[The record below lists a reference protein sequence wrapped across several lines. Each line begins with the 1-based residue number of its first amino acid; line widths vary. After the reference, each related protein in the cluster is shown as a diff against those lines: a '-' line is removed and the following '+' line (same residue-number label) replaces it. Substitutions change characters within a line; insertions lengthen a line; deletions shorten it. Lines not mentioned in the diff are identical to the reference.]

1 MTVRD
6 AIHIFQISQKN
17 LHRKRTTDSYRYL
30 LEHLENHFTDSHVEA
45 ITPDHIYQFLE
56 ALTEHVAKSTKRL
69 RYAQLKAFFNFLINE
84 KRHSMKNPC
93 QDSIMVKAFKSPRM
107 KQRDILSRE
116 SVDEIIYRSKKIRDR
131 LILEL
136 QARCGMRIGEVL
148 NLRVTDITDRKLMIR
163 QPKSG
168 KDIEVAFM
176 TESIAKRLSEY
187 VRGCQHD
194 PESRIFPICYS
205 SALSM
210 VRELGEKIGIQI
222 RPHDLRRYSATYAS
236 RNGIPLEVVSK
247 VLLRHQDLK
256 TTQMYLGKITDTEA
270 IRWMDGWMCCTV
282 INASN
287 RPLGNHF
294 YFTRRLP
301 FTIRI
306 TG

>member
-1 MTVRD
+1 MIVKE
-6 AIHIFQISQKN
+6 AIDIFQSSQKN
-17 LHRKRTTDSYRYL
+17 IHRKRTKDSYRYL
-30 LEHLENHFTDSHVEA
+30 LEHFEKQFTDDHIER
-45 ITPDHIYQFLE
+45 ITPDQIYQFLE
-56 ALTEHVAKSTKRL
+56 ALTEHAAKSTRRL

-93 QDSIMVKAFKSPRM
+93 QDSIIVKAFKSPRM
-107 KQRDILSRE
+107 KQKDILSRE

-148 NLRVTDITDRKLMIR
+148 NLRGNDITDRKLMIR

-187 VRGCQHD
+187 VRGCENN

-210 VRELGEKIGIQI
+210 VRKLGEKVGIKI
-222 RPHDLRRYSATYAS
+222 RPHDLRRYSATHAS

-247 VLLRHQDLK
+247 VLLRHQDIK

-270 IRWMDGWMCCTV
+270 IRWMDV
-282 INASN
+282 
-287 RPLGNHF
+287 LHGN
-294 YFTRRLP
+294 
-301 FTIRI
+301 
-306 TG
+306 

>member
-1 MTVRD
+1 MIVKE

-17 LHRKRTTDSYRYL
+17 HHRKRTTDSYRYF
-30 LEHLENHFTDSHVEA
+30 LEHFENSFPDSHVEE
-45 ITPDHIYQFLE
+45 ITSDHVYQFLE
-56 ALTEHVAKSTKRL
+56 ALTEHAAKSTRRL

-84 KRHSMKNPC
+84 KRHPMKNPC

-107 KQRDILSRE
+107 KQKDILSRE

-148 NLRVTDITDRKLMIR
+148 NLRASDIADRKLMIR

-187 VRGCQHD
+187 VRGCQHN

-205 SALSM
+205 AALSM
-210 VRELGEKIGIQI
+210 VRKLGEKVGIQI

-270 IRWMDGWMCCTV
+270 IRWMDV
-282 INASN
+282 
-287 RPLGNHF
+287 LHGN
-294 YFTRRLP
+294 
-301 FTIRI
+301 
-306 TG
+306 

>member
-1 MTVRD
+1 MINVSPEVNKKRRQTMTVRD
-6 AIHIFQISQKN
+6 AIHIFQISQRN

-45 ITPDHIYQFLE
+45 ITPDHIHQFLE
-56 ALTEHVAKSTKRL
+56 ALTEHAAKSTGRL
-69 RYAQLKAFFNFLINE
+69 RYAQVKAFFNFLINE
-84 KRHSMKNPC
+84 KNHSMKNPC
-93 QDSIMVKAFKSPRM
+93 QDSSMVKAFKSPRM
-107 KQRDILSRE
+107 KQKDILSKE
-116 SVDEIIYRSKKIRDR
+116 SVDETIRDR

-194 PESRIFPICYS
+194 TESRIFPICYS

-210 VRELGEKIGIQI
+210 VRKLGEKIGIQI

-270 IRWMDGWMCCTV
+270 IRWMDV
-282 INASN
+282 
-287 RPLGNHF
+287 LHGN
-294 YFTRRLP
+294 
-301 FTIRI
+301 
-306 TG
+306 

>member
-1 MTVRD
+1 MIVKE

-17 LHRKRTTDSYRYL
+17 HHRKRTTDSYRYL
-30 LEHLENHFTDSHVEA
+30 LEHLEKHFPDSHVEA

-56 ALTEHVAKSTKRL
+56 ALTEHAAKSTRRL
-69 RYAQLKAFFNFLINE
+69 RYAQMKAFFNFLITE
-84 KRHSMKNPC
+84 KGHSMKNPC

-107 KQRDILSRE
+107 KQKDILSRE

-148 NLRVTDITDRKLMIR
+148 NLRASDIADRKLMIR

-187 VRGCQHD
+187 VRGRQHN

-210 VRELGEKIGIQI
+210 VRKLGEKVGIQI

-270 IRWMDGWMCCTV
+270 IRWMDV
-282 INASN
+282 
-287 RPLGNHF
+287 LHGN
-294 YFTRRLP
+294 
-301 FTIRI
+301 
-306 TG
+306 

>member
-1 MTVRD
+1 MIVKE
-6 AIHIFQISQKN
+6 AIQIFQISQKN
-17 LHRKRTTDSYRYL
+17 IHRKRTKDSYRYL
-30 LEHLENHFTDSHVEA
+30 LEHLENHFTDIHIEG
-45 ITPDHIYQFLE
+45 ITPDQIYQFLE
-56 ALTEHVAKSTKRL
+56 ALTEHAAKSTRRL

-107 KQRDILSRE
+107 KQKDILSRE

-148 NLRVTDITDRKLMIR
+148 NLRGNDITERKLMIR

-187 VRGCQHD
+187 VRSCENN

-210 VRELGEKIGIQI
+210 VRKLGEKVGIKI
-222 RPHDLRRYSATYAS
+222 RPHDLRRYSATHAS

-247 VLLRHQDLK
+247 VLLRHQDIK

-270 IRWMDGWMCCTV
+270 IKWMDV
-282 INASN
+282 
-287 RPLGNHF
+287 LHGN
-294 YFTRRLP
+294 
-301 FTIRI
+301 
-306 TG
+306 

>member
-6 AIHIFQISQKN
+6 AINIFQISQKN
-17 LHRKRTTDSYRYL
+17 LHRKRTTESYRYL
-30 LEHLENHFTDSHVEA
+30 LEHLEKHFPDNLVEA

-56 ALTEHVAKSTKRL
+56 ALTEYAAKSTRRL

-84 KRHSMKNPC
+84 KGISMKNPC

-107 KQRDILSRE
+107 KQKDILSRE

-148 NLRVTDITDRKLMIR
+148 NLRASDITDRKLMIR
-163 QPKSG
+163 EPKSG
-168 KDIEVAFM
+168 KDMEVAFM

-187 VRGCQHD
+187 ARGCQHD
-194 PESRIFPICYS
+194 PESRILPICYS

-210 VRELGEKIGIQI
+210 VRKLGEKIGIQI

-247 VLLRHQDLK
+247 VLLRHQDIK

-270 IRWMDGWMCCTV
+270 IRWMDV
-282 INASN
+282 
-287 RPLGNHF
+287 LHGN
-294 YFTRRLP
+294 
-301 FTIRI
+301 
-306 TG
+306 

>member
-1 MTVRD
+1 
-6 AIHIFQISQKN
+6 
-17 LHRKRTTDSYRYL
+17 
-30 LEHLENHFTDSHVEA
+30 
-45 ITPDHIYQFLE
+45 
-56 ALTEHVAKSTKRL
+56 
-69 RYAQLKAFFNFLINE
+69 
-84 KRHSMKNPC
+84 MKNPC
-93 QDSIMVKAFKSPRM
+93 QDSSMVKAFKSPRM
-107 KQRDILSRE
+107 KQKDILSKE

-210 VRELGEKIGIQI
+210 VRKLGEKIGIQI

-247 VLLRHQDLK
+247 VLLRHQDIK
-256 TTQMYLGKITDTEA
+256 TTQMYLGKVTDTEA
-270 IRWMDGWMCCTV
+270 IRWMDV
-282 INASN
+282 
-287 RPLGNHF
+287 LHGN
-294 YFTRRLP
+294 
-301 FTIRI
+301 
-306 TG
+306 

>member
-6 AIHIFQISQKN
+6 AIQTFQISQKN
-17 LHRKRTTDSYRYL
+17 IHRKRTKDSYRYL
-30 LEHLENHFTDSHVEA
+30 LEHLENYFADIHVEA

-56 ALTEHVAKSTKRL
+56 SLTEHLAKSTRRL

-93 QDSIMVKAFKSPRM
+93 QDSVMIKAFKSPRM
-107 KQRDILSRE
+107 KQKDILSRE
-116 SVDEIIYRSKKIRDR
+116 SVDEMIYRSKKIRDR

-148 NLRVTDITDRKLMIR
+148 NLRASDITDRKLIIR

-176 TESIAKRLSEY
+176 TESIAKRLAEY
-187 VRGCQHD
+187 VRDCKHD

-210 VRELGEKIGIQI
+210 VRKLGEKIGIQI

-247 VLLRHQDLK
+247 VLLRHQDIK

-270 IRWMDGWMCCTV
+270 IKWMDVLHG
-282 INASN
+282 
-287 RPLGNHF
+287 
-294 YFTRRLP
+294 
-301 FTIRI
+301 
-306 TG
+306 

>member
-1 MTVRD
+1 MIVKE
-6 AIHIFQISQKN
+6 AINFFQSSQKN
-17 LHRKRTTDSYRYL
+17 IHRKRTKDSYRYIL
-30 LEHLENHFTDSHVEA
+30 QHLEKYFPDSDIEA
-45 ITPDHIYQFLE
+45 ITPDQIYQFLE
-56 ALTEHVAKSTKRL
+56 ALTEHAAKSTKRL

-107 KQRDILSRE
+107 KQKDIISKE

-148 NLRVTDITDRKLMIR
+148 NLRASDITDRKLVIR

-168 KDIEVAFM
+168 KDIEIAFM
-176 TESIAKRLSEY
+176 TESIAKRLTEY

-210 VRELGEKIGIQI
+210 VRKLGEKIGIQI

-236 RNGIPLEVVSK
+236 RNGVPLEVVSK
-247 VLLRHQDLK
+247 VLLRHQDIK

-270 IRWMDGWMCCTV
+270 ISWMDV
-282 INASN
+282 
-287 RPLGNHF
+287 LHGN
-294 YFTRRLP
+294 
-301 FTIRI
+301 
-306 TG
+306 

>member
-6 AIHIFQISQKN
+6 AIQIFQISQKN
-17 LHRKRTTDSYRYL
+17 IHRKRTKDSYRYI
-30 LEHLENHFTDSHVEA
+30 LEHLEDHFADINVEA

-56 ALTEHVAKSTKRL
+56 SLTEHLAKSTRRL

-84 KRHSMKNPC
+84 KRHSMRNPC
-93 QDSIMVKAFKSPRM
+93 QDSVMVKAFKSPRM
-107 KQRDILSRE
+107 KQKDILSRE
-116 SVDEIIYRSKKIRDR
+116 SIDEMIYRSKKSRDR

-148 NLRVTDITDRKLMIR
+148 NLRVSDITDRKLIIR

-187 VRGCQHD
+187 VRGSQHD
-194 PESRIFPICYS
+194 PEGRIFPICYS

-210 VRELGEKIGIQI
+210 VKKLGEKIGIQI
-222 RPHDLRRYSATYAS
+222 RPHDLRRYSVTYAS

-247 VLLRHQDLK
+247 VLLRHQDIK

-270 IRWMDGWMCCTV
+270 IKWMDVLHG
-282 INASN
+282 
-287 RPLGNHF
+287 
-294 YFTRRLP
+294 
-301 FTIRI
+301 
-306 TG
+306 

>member
-17 LHRKRTTDSYRYL
+17 LHRKRTTDSYRYI
-30 LEHLENHFTDSHVEA
+30 LEHFKNHFTDSHVEG
-45 ITPDHIYQFLE
+45 ITPDQIYHFLE
-56 ALTEHVAKSTKRL
+56 ALTEHMAKSTRRL
-69 RYAQLKAFFNFLINE
+69 RYAQVKAFFNFLINE
-84 KRHSMKNPC
+84 KDIPIKNPC

-107 KQRDILSRE
+107 KQKDILSRE
-116 SVDEIIYRSKKIRDR
+116 SVDEIIYRSKKIRVR

-210 VRELGEKIGIQI
+210 VRKLGEKVGIQI
-222 RPHDLRRYSATYAS
+222 RPHDLRRYSATHAS

-270 IRWMDGWMCCTV
+270 IRWMDV
-282 INASN
+282 
-287 RPLGNHF
+287 LHGN
-294 YFTRRLP
+294 
-301 FTIRI
+301 
-306 TG
+306 

>member
-45 ITPDHIYQFLE
+45 ITFDQIYQFLE
-56 ALTEHVAKSTKRL
+56 TLTEHSAKTTRRL

-93 QDSIMVKAFKSPRM
+93 QDSFMVKAFKSPRM

-148 NLRVTDITDRKLMIR
+148 NLRASDITDRKLIIR

-187 VRGCQHD
+187 VRGCQHN
-194 PESRIFPICYS
+194 PENRIFPICYS
-205 SALSM
+205 SAVSM
-210 VRELGEKIGIQI
+210 VRKLGEKVGIQI

-270 IRWMDGWMCCTV
+270 IRWMDV
-282 INASN
+282 
-287 RPLGNHF
+287 LHGN
-294 YFTRRLP
+294 
-301 FTIRI
+301 
-306 TG
+306 